1 MSNLDRKDKMI
12 INILQNDATLSVSAI
27 GERVGL
33 SLNACWRRIRKV
45 DADCILKGRAVIF
58 DAEKLGYPLTV
69 YALLRVRE
77 HSEDWL
83 DSFTS
88 MLRDIPEIIE
98 FHRMSGDLDY
108 LAKILARDMQH
119 YDRIYKRII
128 SIGPINDISSSFLME
143 EIKATYAVPVS

>member
-1 MSNLDRKDKMI
+1 MI

-27 GERVGL
+27 GEQVDL
-33 SLNACWRRIRKV
+33 SQNACWRRIRKLEDDGV
-45 DADCILKGRAVIF
+45 LKSRAVIF
-58 DAEKLGYPLTV
+58 DAGKLGYPLTV

-83 DSFTS
+83 NSFTS
-88 MLRDIPEIIE
+88 VLDDIPEIVE

-119 YDRIYKRII
+119 YDQIYKRII
-128 SIGPINDISSSFLME
+128 SIGSIYDISSSFLME
-143 EIKATYAVPVS
+143 EIKSTHAVPVS